1 VDKALL
7 NLPATAFLK
16 ALTKS
21 HPRLLVSN
29 EDFDQLKAR
38 TVSDPKLQSWRVGLK
53 AQAEELLGAAPS
65 KYEIPD
71 GLRLLA
77 TSRRILDRVYTLA
90 MIFRLEGD
98 PRFAQR
104 AWQELAAAEAF
115 PDWNPRHFLDTA
127 EMTHAFA
134 IGYDWLYDVWT
145 PDQQTELRLVMVQKG
160 LKPAVAVYRAQ
171 KGWVRARNNWN
182 QVCNG
187 GIGMAALALA
197 AVEPQLCAEILKG
210 ALASLPLAMDEFAP
224 DGAWKEGPAYWN
236 YATHYNCVFL
246 AALESAL
253 GTDYDL
259 SATPG
264 FSLTGYFPLY
274 FTGPFGRTFNY
285 ADGRDQ
291 PVHAAQTFWL
301 ARKFRKPV
309 FAWDQRRQPKAT
321 ALDILWYEPGHV
333 GPKSV
338 GLPLDRHFRG
348 SEVAFFRS
356 EWENPRALFAGF
368 KAGDNKASHSHL
380 DLGSFVFD
388 ALGARWAVDLGAG
401 DYNLPGYFRA
411 QRGTYYRLRAE
422 GQNALVINPD
432 AEPDQDI
439 KASARITRFDSKPGR
454 AFAVTDLTPAYR
466 KHASKVWRGLA
477 LLDRRQ
483 LLVQDEIEANKPSDV
498 WWFMHTPA
506 AIRVDA
512 DGRAAILQQVGLQL
526 RVEILSP
533 DGASFQIMDA
543 APLPES
549 PHPERQAKN
558 EGVKKLAIR
567 LKDASRTRIAVLFT
581 PGTAESAEG
590 PRKVVPFAEW

>member
-1 VDKALL
+1 M
-7 NLPATAFLK
+7 
-16 ALTKS
+16 
-21 HPRLLVSN
+21 
-29 EDFDQLKAR
+29 
-38 TVSDPKLQSWRVGLK
+38 
-53 AQAEELLGAAPS
+53 QAEELLNAPTS
-65 KYEIPD
+65 NYDIPD

-90 MIFRLEGD
+90 MIYRLEND

-127 EMTHAFA
+127 EMTHGFA

-145 PDQQTELRLVMVQKG
+145 PDQRSKLRLVMVQKG
-160 LKPAVAVYRAQ
+160 LRPAVAVYREQ
-171 KGWVRARNNWN
+171 RGWVRARNNWN

-197 AVEPQLCAEILKG
+197 DVEPQLCAEILKG

-236 YATHYNCVFL
+236 YATHYNSVFL
-246 AALESAL
+246 AGLESAL

-264 FSLTGYFPLY
+264 FPLTGYFPIY
-274 FTGPFGRTFNY
+274 FTGPLGRTFNY

-291 PVHAAQTFWL
+291 PLHAAQTFWL
-301 ARKFRKPV
+301 AKKFKQPV
-309 FAWDQRRQPKAT
+309 FAREQGHQSKGT
-321 ALDILWYEPGHV
+321 AVDLLWYEPANQD
-333 GPKSV
+333 PESA
-338 GLPLDRHFRG
+338 GLPLDRYFRG
-348 SEVAFFRS
+348 AEVAFFRS
-356 EWENPRALFAGF
+356 EWENPKALFAGF

-388 ALGARWAVDLGAG
+388 ALGARWAVDLGAD
-401 DYNLPGYFRA
+401 DYNLPGYFGA
-411 QRGTYYRLRAE
+411 QRWTYYRLRAE
-422 GQNALVINPD
+422 GQNTLVINPS
-432 AEPDQDI
+432 AEPDQDV
-439 KASARITRFDSKPGR
+439 KAATRITRFLSKPER

-466 KHASKVWRGLA
+466 KHASRVWRGLA
-477 LLDRRQ
+477 LLDRRR
-483 LLVQDEIEANKPSDV
+483 LLVQDEIETDKPADV

-506 AIRVDA
+506 AMRIED
-512 DGRAAILQQVGLQL
+512 DGRSVILQQIGLQL
-526 RVEILSP
+526 RAEILSP
-533 DGASFQIMDA
+533 DGAVFQIMEA

-549 PHPERQAKN
+549 PHPERQARN

-567 LKDASRTRIAVLFT
+567 LKDVSKTRVIVLLT
-581 PGTAESAEG
+581 PGTEG
-590 PRKVVPFAEW
+590 QGDRARKVVALAEW